1 MEYRLTQALSGHG
14 CFGNYLAKRGHRPT
28 SSCRLCGE
36 EEDDAEHTLFTCPVH
51 DDDRRRATAEI
62 EAALSKDNLIP
73 TMLAS
78 QEKWDQIATFIR
90 RVIDT
95 KEEKGREERRRD

>member
-1 MEYRLTQALSGHG
+1 M
-14 CFGNYLAKRGHRPT
+14 
-28 SSCRLCGE
+28 RLCEE

-62 EAALSKDNLIP
+62 GVALSKDNLIP

-78 QEKWDQIATFIR
+78 QEKCDQINTFIR
-90 RVIDT
+90 KVIET
-95 KEEKGREERRRD
+95 KEEKKREEGRRD